1 MKSICLFILLLIGQY
16 SIAQTKDLQK
26 VSGTKCSLIPPLG
39 FVASSTFSGFQD
51 NESGSSIMIN
61 EIPASY
67 QTIVD
72 GFTADALKVRGM
84 TLISKQNVN
93 LNNLTATFVE
103 VKQPAN
109 GITYL
114 KQLLIF
120 GDAKHTVLVNGIYP
134 EAAKA
139 MAPKIKAALFSTVYD
154 PSQNE
159 NPLAAV
165 PFTIDVDQTNLKLV
179 KYISGSLLY
188 SVDGKIPTETP
199 TLIVGNSIAKVPA
212 TDQKRYAEER
222 LKKLPGGDKSII
234 KATTEITIGNLKGY
248 EIVANG
254 FAKNN
259 VPELMYQVMLFN
271 DKGDYYIIVGQ
282 TKENF
287 DQQLTVFKKVART
300 FKLK

>member
-1 MKSICLFILLLIGQY
+1 MKNIFFFILLLFGQY
-16 SIAQTKDLQK
+16 SVAQTKDLQK
-26 VSGTKCSLIPPLG
+26 VPGTKCSVIPPSG

-51 NESGSSIMIN
+51 NASGSSIMIN
-61 EIPASY
+61 EIPAPY
-67 QTIVD
+67 QAIVD
-72 GFTADALKVRGM
+72 GFTADALKTRGM
-84 TLISKQNVN
+84 TLISKQTVD
-93 LNNLTATFVE
+93 LNNKPATFVE

-120 GDAKHTVLVNGIYP
+120 GDAQHTVLVNGIYP

-139 MAPKIKAALFSTVYD
+139 MAPKIKAALFTTVYD
-154 PSQNE
+154 ASQNE

-165 PFTIDVDQTNLKLV
+165 PFTINVDQTNLKLV

-199 TLIVGNSIAKVPA
+199 TLIVGNSISKVPA
-212 TDQKRYAEER
+212 IAQKKYAEER
-222 LKKLPGGDKSII
+222 LKKLPGGEKSVI
-234 KATTEITIGNLKGY
+234 KETTAITIADLKGY
-248 EIVANG
+248 EIVAEG
-254 FAKNN
+254 FGKNE
-259 VPELMYQVMLFN
+259 VPELLYQLMLFN

-287 DQQLTVFKKVART
+287 EQQLAVFKKIART

>member
-1 MKSICLFILLLIGQY
+1 MKSTFLFILLLFGQLCV
-16 SIAQTKDLQK
+16 AQTKDLQK
-26 VSGTKCSLIPPLG
+26 VPGTKCSLIPPSS

-51 NESGSSIMIN
+51 NASGSSIMIN
-61 EIPASY
+61 EIPAPY
-67 QTIVD
+67 QAIVD
-72 GFTADALKVRGM
+72 GFTTDALKTKGM
-84 TLISKQNVN
+84 TLISKQTVD
-93 LNNLTATFVE
+93 LNNNAATFVE

-165 PFTIDVDQTNLKLV
+165 PFTINVAQSNLKLV

-188 SVDGKIPTETP
+188 SADGTIPTETP

-212 TDQKRYAEER
+212 IAQKKYAEER
-222 LKKLPGGDKSII
+222 LKKLPGGEKSII
-234 KATTEITIGNLKGY
+234 KETTEITIANLKGY

-254 FAKNN
+254 FAKND
-259 VPELMYQVMLFN
+259 VPELVYQVMLFN
-271 DKGDYYIIVGQ
+271 DKGDYYIMVGQ

-287 DQQLTVFKKVART
+287 DQQLATFKKVART
-300 FKLK
+300 FRLK